1 MIRLLTA
8 AFFFTLISGGAVAAP
23 FSVSYV
29 GTMQNATAAGAF
41 FANIVNGET
50 YKVTLVMNN
59 GGTSSQSQTWV
70 ASDLVSIKWEFND
83 SRDVV
88 FEQNID
94 PSYTDNYSII
104 GTATTDAKG
113 ALTVFF
119 TDISN
124 GGYVF
129 QAVGLPDLVSPAAWF
144 LNGNNDVFYSDAD
157 VMGGSYRPWVA
168 DAAGGA
174 QMNIASW
181 SNPVAVVSVATSG
194 NAQAAPIVTV
204 PTLPS
209 FLLFALSGLLA
220 LFGIVGVR
228 AAN

>member
-1 MIRLLTA
+1 MIRLLIA
-8 AFFFTLISGGAVAAP
+8 AFLLVFICGGASAAP

-29 GTMQNATAAGAF
+29 GTMQNSAAAGAF

-50 YKVTLVMNN
+50 YIVTLVMDN
-59 GGTSSQSQTWV
+59 GGNSSQSQTWV
-70 ASDLVSIKWEFND
+70 ASDLVGIKWEVND
-83 SRDVV
+83 SRNVV
-88 FEQNID
+88 FEQDID
-94 PSYTDNYSII
+94 TSYTDNYSII
-104 GTATTDAKG
+104 GTATTDANG

-124 GGYVF
+124 GGFVF

-174 QMNIASW
+174 QMNTASW
-181 SNPVAVVSVATSG
+181 SSPVAVASAPAEP
-194 NAQAAPIVTV
+194 AQAAPSVPV

-209 FLLFALSGLLA
+209 FLLVVLGGLLA

-228 AAN
+228 ASK